1 MTAAELMAH
10 YAEVKK
16 RLFSKP
22 KKIKAAV
29 PAPEV
34 KKEPAI
40 RTPISEISTVFNRP
54 REKRIIEKIAKA
66 YGTSPGEITGASR
79 ALPLVHAR
87 HAAIYWVHRRMGYA
101 KKQTGR
107 VFNRDHTT
115 VIHAIKAHEKR
126 RAERNRKRMEKLNAE

>member
-1 MTAAELMAH
+1 MTAAELIAH
-10 YAEVKK
+10 YSEVRK

-22 KKIKAAV
+22 KI
-29 PAPEV
+29 
-34 KKEPAI
+34 KKEPAPFI
-40 RTPISEISTVFNRP
+40 EKPIVRTPLSEIAKVFNRP
-54 REKRIIEKIAKA
+54 REKRIIERIAKA
-66 YGTSPGEITGASR
+66 YSTTPGEITGASR
-79 ALPLVHAR
+79 ALPLVYAR
-87 HAAIYWVHRRMGYA
+87 QAAIYWVHRRMGYA

>member
-22 KKIKAAV
+22 KKIRSA
-29 PAPEV
+29 PAPEI
-34 KKEPAI
+34 KKEPVA
-40 RTPISEISTVFNRP
+40 RTPLSEISTVFNRP

-66 YGTSPGEITGASR
+66 YGVTPREITGSSR
-79 ALPLVHAR
+79 ALPLVYAR
-87 HAAIYWVHRRMGYA
+87 QAAIYWVHRRMGYA